1 MRRKRKIKRKENR
14 RKMELDGK
22 ERIPERGSG
31 EQYWRESR
39 WAGEG
44 RVHGMDR
51 VRDRGKRK
59 GRKRW
64 RGNDRER

>member
-1 MRRKRKIKRKENR
+1 MGRR
-14 RKMELDGK
+14 GK
-22 ERIPERGSG
+22 G
-31 EQYWRESR
+31 
-39 WAGEG
+39 
-44 RVHGMDR
+44 GMDR

>member
-14 RKMELDGK
+14 RRMELDGK

-44 RVHGMDR
+44 RVG
-51 VRDRGKRK
+51 
-59 GRKRW
+59 W
-64 RGNDRER
+64 TE